1 MPAIDRWMLSRLQE
15 HIRPATEAMDK
26 LAVRKAIHTIMYE
39 LDQDFQWYQ
48 KRTKE
53 RGEES
58 KSIVDYVV
66 GEVIDAQVKM
76 LAPVA
81 PHVCEELWE
90 MRGNKEFVSLTPWPR
105 PDQSK
110 IDIGAEEN
118 EKLVMSVLEDTQNIL
133 KATGVKPKKVCYYV
147 AAPWKWQIW
156 LSALEKSATGK
167 VAQKDLMK
175 ELMAKPELR
184 AKADKVSKFVGQT
197 TDELNRMAEE
207 RKKQL
212 LQIKCIDEAQTVKEA
227 KSFLEKELNAKVE
240 VYGEEE
246 PKRYDPKSRAQL
258 AKPYR
263 PAIFIE

>member
-1 MPAIDRWMLSRLQE
+1 
-15 HIRPATEAMDK
+15 
-26 LAVRKAIHTIMYE
+26 
-39 LDQDFQWYQ
+39 
-48 KRTKE
+48 
-53 RGEES
+53 
-58 KSIVDYVV
+58 VV
-66 GEVIDAQVKM
+66 GMVIDAQVKM

-90 MRGNKEFVSLTPWPR
+90 MRGNKEFVSVTPWPQ
-105 PDQSK
+105 PDESK
-110 IDIGAEEN
+110 IDIGTEEN
-118 EKLVMSVLEDTQNIL
+118 EKLVMSILEDTQNIL

-167 VAQKDLMK
+167 IAQKNLMK

-184 AKADKVSKFVGQT
+184 TKADKVSKFVGQT

-212 LQIKCIDEAQTVKEA
+212 LQIKSIDETQTVKEA

-246 PKRYDPKSRAQL
+246 TKRYDPKSRAQL